1 MPCRCSIDEQ
11 TPVFTADA
19 FFFFLRG
26 TQVKAQA
33 RGPLPKAVK
42 LLVAGV
48 TMMDQ
53 VFVSYATG
61 QFIWDRA
68 SISASVLRW
77 NVGSHFSEVWQAP
90 RLRSPSYHMGAQ
102 QGHNISF
109 RQEGKLSNHQVH
121 PWQQSDESIATQC
134 TERQKGTGWLTK
146 SALLNYVCFDK
157 VVAKAKNSFS
167 TAHLRKKKT
176 RARQQVKW
184 VKMLTIEKSA
194 SLNTGITNPAFLPVC
209 VAKLTNS
216 KYFWTPREG
225 HTLVLLSLLY
235 HLFSQR
241 LQEHNYL
248 WHFYYSVTFEIS
260 QQVHRRN
267 SIFIIRKEGA
277 QKQKCNSFEA
287 LSRGSI
293 CYGMERRHM

>member
-1 MPCRCSIDEQ
+1 MKVKNIATKKKKLEINFNRKWSCRLKELNSGALQVLHRWTNSCVYCRC
-11 TPVFTADA
+11 
-19 FFFFLRG
+19 FFFFVRG

-53 VFVSYATG
+53 VFVPYATG

-146 SALLNYVCFDK
+146 SALLNYVFWQSGGQSK
-157 VVAKAKNSFS
+157 EQFFNSS
-167 TAHLRKKKT
+167 
-176 RARQQVKW
+176 
-184 VKMLTIEKSA
+184 
-194 SLNTGITNPAFLPVC
+194 
-209 VAKLTNS
+209 S
-216 KYFWTPREG
+216 KEEENM
-225 HTLVLLSLLY
+225 S
-235 HLFSQR
+235 
-241 LQEHNYL
+241 
-248 WHFYYSVTFEIS
+248 
-260 QQVHRRN
+260 
-267 SIFIIRKEGA
+267 
-277 QKQKCNSFEA
+277 
-287 LSRGSI
+287 
-293 CYGMERRHM
+293 